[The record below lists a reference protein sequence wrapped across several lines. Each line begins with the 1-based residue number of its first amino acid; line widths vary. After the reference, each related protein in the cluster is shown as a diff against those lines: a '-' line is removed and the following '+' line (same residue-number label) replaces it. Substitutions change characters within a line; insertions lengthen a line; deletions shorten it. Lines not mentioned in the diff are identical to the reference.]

1 MQRGSD
7 NGSTCD
13 SVLDGQPARIGDFA
27 YRLQKKPGGTGAE
40 IAHRFGVLADSQ
52 RGQLRQSG
60 RGQPKLEV
68 VDGYD
73 ATAAGEAGG
82 NADHEGTL
90 GTGISGALSI
100 AFGAIIIIWPN
111 ISLFSLVIVF
121 GAFALARG
129 IIDLGTAISGSVK
142 EGRGWLVLSGLAGI
156 VVGLLCFFWTGM
168 SALALLY
175 VIGAYAVV
183 LGLIALIAAYALVL
197 GVAELTVA
205 IGGKRLL
212 NADLKRALTPP
223 DAQPTR

>member
-1 MQRGSD
+1 MDTTLQRLEKQVG
-7 NGSTCD
+7 T
-13 SVLDGQPARIGDFA
+13 QITKARWA
-27 YRLQKKPGGTGAE
+27 L
-40 IAHRFGVLADSQ
+40 
-52 RGQLRQSG
+52 
-60 RGQPKLEV
+60 
-68 VDGYD
+68 
-73 ATAAGEAGG
+73 
-82 NADHEGTL
+82 
-90 GTGISGALSI
+90 GISGALSI

-156 VVGLLCFFWTGM
+156 VVGVLCFFWTGM

-183 LGLIALIAAYALVL
+183 LGLIAVWGAFVGPLDRGDSALLGLTGVVSILFGIVMFAKPGDGALVLLALIAAYALVL

-212 NADLKRALTPP
+212 NDDLKRALTPP